1 MLDQI
6 THLFRLQ
13 AIVEEGSLRRAAE
26 RLNLTQPA
34 LSRSL
39 AQLEAHFGR
48 PLLERHAR
56 GVRPT
61 LFGERVLSE
70 SLRMMRH
77 WEVAEQELMSDRAI
91 GKAYLRIGAGPMWRP
106 AILPELLVDM
116 QRRFPKIVFELRN
129 SRYATSITDLLE
141 GRLDMLFTGM
151 TVDDP
156 QDFRL
161 VALPLTNVIN
171 NVMAREDHP
180 IFAARDAAGAVPPER
195 LLDYPWL
202 VHSELPIYQAT
213 TQHGLFERLGREPDI
228 RLSCESLH
236 STLSILQR
244 SDCLCLLPDA
254 AVLATSCPRIVPVPV
269 NLSYRH
275 TRTGV
280 IYREELSDWAPVRQ
294 LIALCRERFHLDN
307 PPEVERGDQ
316 Q

>member
-1 MLDQI
+1 
-6 THLFRLQ
+6 
-13 AIVEEGSLRRAAE
+13 
-26 RLNLTQPA
+26 
-34 LSRSL
+34 
-39 AQLEAHFGR
+39 
-48 PLLERHAR
+48 
-56 GVRPT
+56 
-61 LFGERVLSE
+61 
-70 SLRMMRH
+70 
-77 WEVAEQELMSDRAI
+77 
-91 GKAYLRIGAGPMWRP
+91 
-106 AILPELLVDM
+106 
-116 QRRFPKIVFELRN
+116 
-129 SRYATSITDLLE
+129 
-141 GRLDMLFTGM
+141 MLFTGM
-151 TVDDP
+151 TIDDP

-161 VALPLTNVIN
+161 VALALTKVIN

-180 IFAARDAAGAVPPER
+180 IFAARDAAGAVPPEC

-269 NLSYRH
+269 NLNYRH

-280 IYREELSDWAPVRQ
+280 IYREELGDWAPVRQ
-294 LIALCRERFHLDN
+294 LIALCKERFHPEK
-307 PPEVERGDQ
+307 PPETGRSDQ